1 MKLTKIYQAIKYLHN
16 THAMKLDLKIWPKKL
31 NPRTA
36 NPTIYVYVIFMCY
49 VLVKQLIAM
58 WMFERSELTNVSKIR

>member
-1 MKLTKIYQAIKYLHN
+1 MYQAIKHLHN
-16 THAMKLDLKIWPKKL
+16 THAMKLDSKNMTKKL
-31 NPRTA
+31 NPRTT

-58 WMFERSELTNVSKIR
+58 WMFERSELANVSKIR